1 MSTRISTVL
10 FDLDGTL
17 VDSAVGIHH
26 AASIAAEALGAPNP
40 DLDFVRD
47 AIGRGV
53 DRLIHRIGSGTQ
65 DGEIDEVRH
74 ATCLTAFQAAYAES
88 CLEGTC
94 FREGVPRV
102 MSKLRAEGRRLI
114 IATNKPR
121 HPASLVLERLGLDS
135 MVDGL
140 ICPEDAGVVKP
151 NPMFIDR
158 CLGSIPRS
166 ESVLVGDSSIDGAT
180 ARATGI
186 PFIAIRGG
194 YDEGRDIGDLKPSP
208 DRVVDSPVGVPAA
221 IQEIERDGD
230 VGERTTAP
238 DDSESG

>member
-17 VDSAVGIHH
+17 VDSAVGIHQ
-26 AASIAAEALGAPNP
+26 AALIAAEALGAPNP

-53 DRLIHRIGSGTQ
+53 DRLIHRIGSGRQ

-74 ATCLTAFQAAYAES
+74 ATGLAAFQTAYAES
-88 CLEGTC
+88 CLDGTS
-94 FREGVPRV
+94 FREGVPQV
-102 MSKLRAEGRRLI
+102 MSILKAEGRRLI

-121 HPASLVLERLGLDS
+121 LPASLVMHRLGLDL

-140 ICPEDAGVVKP
+140 VCPEDAGVVKP
-151 NPMFIDR
+151 SPIFIDH

-166 ESVLVGDSSIDGAT
+166 ASVLVGDSSIDAAT
-180 ARATGI
+180 ARATGLL
-186 PFIAIRGG
+186 FIAIRGG
-194 YDEGRDIGDLKPSP
+194 YDEGRDIGDLTPSP
-208 DRVVDSPVGVPAA
+208 DRVVDSPVDVPAA
-221 IQEIERDGD
+221 IQAL
-230 VGERTTAP
+230 ERTAKRTTT
-238 DDSESG
+238 SGRSRGS